1 LEKEKTVRLLHR
13 RKRELVIPY
22 PHINPEIVRI
32 GPLALRWYG
41 LMYAAGFAASYLL
54 VRRQIRDMDRGPGGK
69 EQARRG
75 AALPEDFLDSLYTYL
90 VLGLVIGARLGYVL
104 FYDLATYLR
113 NPAEIL
119 AVWHGGMSFHGG
131 AIGTLLAG
139 WLCCRKYHVDF
150 WLAADLVVV
159 TAPIGLGLG
168 RLGNFINGELY
179 GRVASVPWAMVF
191 PGGGP
196 LPRHPSQL
204 YEFGLEGVLLF
215 AILWI
220 AKDRRHAPGMMTALI
235 LMLYGLF
242 RFLVEFFREPDAQL
256 GFIAGPFTMG
266 QVLSAVT
273 FLAGF
278 ILYVIRR
285 KEPRD

>member
-1 LEKEKTVRLLHR
+1 MGQGSRGKN
-13 RKRELVIPY
+13 REQRGVAF
-22 PHINPEIVRI
+22 PE
-32 GPLALRWYG
+32 G
-41 LMYAAGFAASYLL
+41 
-54 VRRQIRDMDRGPGGK
+54 
-69 EQARRG
+69 
-75 AALPEDFLDSLYTYL
+75 FLDSLYTYL
-90 VLGLVIGARLGYVL
+90 VVGLILGARFGYVL
-104 FYDLATYLR
+104 FYDLASYAK
-113 NPAEIL
+113 NPLEVF

-131 AIGTLLAG
+131 MIGTLFAG
-139 WLCCRKYHVDF
+139 YLCCRKFNVDF
-150 WLAADLVVV
+150 WKAADLVVV

-168 RLGNFINGELY
+168 RFGNFINGELY
-179 GRVASVPWAMVF
+179 GRVTDVPWAMVF

-215 AILWI
+215 SILWI

-266 QVLSAVT
+266 QVLSALT
-273 FLAGF
+273 AAAGV
-278 ILYVIRR
+278 ILYIIRR
-285 KEPRD
+285 KAPAD

>member
-1 LEKEKTVRLLHR
+1 M
-13 RKRELVIPY
+13 IPY
-22 PHINPEIVRI
+22 PQIDPEIVRF
-32 GPLALRWYG
+32 GPVAIRWYG
-41 LMYAAGFAASYLL
+41 LMYALGFAASYVL
-54 VRRQIRDMDRGPGGK
+54 VKHQIKQSGSGIKGREGK
-69 EQARRG
+69 EIAPP
-75 AALPEDFLDSLYTYL
+75 AAFLDSLYLYL
-90 VLGLVIGARLGYVL
+90 VLGLVIGARLGFVL
-104 FYDLATYLR
+104 FYDLASYVR
-113 NPAEIL
+113 NPLEIV

-139 WLCCRKYHVDF
+139 YLCCRKFKVDF
-150 WLAADLVVV
+150 WQAADLVVV

-179 GRVASVPWAMVF
+179 GRVTDVPWAMIF
-191 PGGGP
+191 PTGGP

-204 YEFGLEGVLLF
+204 YEFALEGVLLF

-220 AKDRRHAPGMMTALI
+220 AKGRPHKPGMMTALI

-266 QVLSAVT
+266 QVLSALT
-273 FLAGF
+273 ALAGL
-278 ILYVIRR
+278 ILYFLRR
-285 KEPRD
+285 RATSA